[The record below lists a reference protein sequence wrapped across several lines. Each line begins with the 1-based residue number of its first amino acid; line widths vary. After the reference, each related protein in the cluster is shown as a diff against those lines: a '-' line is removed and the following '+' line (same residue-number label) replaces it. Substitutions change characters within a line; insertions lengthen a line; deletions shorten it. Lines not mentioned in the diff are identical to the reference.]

1 MAAPTA
7 LQQALNL
14 IGRERGPD
22 FVLKIEEAL
31 INVPPPGPGPGQ
43 ANVEDVISNDSGI
56 SEVLNIIAF
65 LVNTSTNRV
74 AGTIDTTK
82 SIPTNTVGTQHDANT
97 FDVDG
102 GGNLQNGNG
111 GSLFTTNA
119 VANHP
124 FVNLDTF
131 GVATTGVAQN
141 QIIPQGILKRRGG
154 DSANGYN
161 FDGGVPN
168 ASRVLT
174 GVVAGA
180 GAALNP
186 DTQALMS
193 RCVKQMIN
201 ILIKVRDIFGPQGW
215 TSLFNKI
222 KTGGAN
228 KNHIKRTH
236 RRHRRRYSSKQY

>member
-1 MAAPTA
+1 MAAPTP

-14 IGRERGPD
+14 IGREKGPD

-31 INVPPPGPGPGQ
+31 IDVSAPGNT
-43 ANVEDVISNDSGI
+43 NVEDVISNDSGI

-65 LVNTSTNRV
+65 LVNTSGNRV

-82 SIPTNTVGTQHDANT
+82 SIPTTTAGTQHNAN

-102 GGNLQNGNG
+102 GGNLQTVNG
-111 GSLFTTNA
+111 GSLFTTNPA
-119 VANHP
+119 ANHP
-124 FVNLDTF
+124 FVDLNTF
-131 GVATTGVAQN
+131 GVAGTGVAQN
-141 QIIPQGILKRRGG
+141 QTIPQGILKRRRGN
-154 DSANGYN
+154 ATPGYN
-161 FDGGVPN
+161 FDGGVPH
-168 ASRVLT
+168 ASRQLI
-174 GVVAGA
+174 GVASGA
-180 GAALNP
+180 PL
-186 DTQALMS
+186 DQHTQALMS

-236 RRHRRRYSSKQY
+236 RQHRRRYSSKQY

>member
-1 MAAPTA
+1 MAAPTP

-31 INVPPPGPGPGQ
+31 ISVPAPGQ

-65 LVNTSTNRV
+65 LVNTSGNRV
-74 AGTIDTTK
+74 ATTIDTTK
-82 SIPTNTVGTQHDANT
+82 SILTTTNGTQHDAN
-97 FDVDG
+97 FDVGGG
-102 GGNLQNGNG
+102 GGNLQTANG
-111 GSLFTTNA
+111 GSLFTNNA
-119 VANHP
+119 ANNYP
-124 FVNLDTF
+124 FVDLDTF
-131 GVATTGVAQN
+131 GVAGTGVAQN

-154 DSANGYN
+154 DATPGYN
-161 FDGGVPN
+161 FDGGVQHAN
-168 ASRVLT
+168 RALT
-174 GVVAGA
+174 GVAAGGQLHA
-180 GAALNP
+180 S
-186 DTQALMS
+186 TQILMS

-236 RRHRRRYSSKQY
+236 RQHRRRYSSKQY